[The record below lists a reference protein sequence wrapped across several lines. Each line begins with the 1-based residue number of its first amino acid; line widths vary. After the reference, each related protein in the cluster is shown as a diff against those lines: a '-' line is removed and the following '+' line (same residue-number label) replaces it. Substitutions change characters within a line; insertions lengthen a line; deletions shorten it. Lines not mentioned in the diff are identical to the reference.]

1 MPVYHTYVTVAFVG
15 SLTSKDNCITDPL
28 VILFDKV
35 LLCLRK
41 SHNLINCDWLINSIK
56 SIIHQRISKSLT
68 TKKHTGR
75 QLSVNFCWFSS
86 ILFKCTLGNIVL
98 YLQKA
103 QNQQIY
109 QESNLHFCIF
119 NCNYTLLGFTEIEE
133 IRFMLWTLLECC
145 SSLWMVSTG
154 DVGP

>member
-15 SLTSKDNCITDPL
+15 SLTSKDNCIMDPL

-35 LLCLRK
+35 LFCLRK
-41 SHNLINCDWLINSIK
+41 SHSLINCDWLINSIK
-56 SIIHQRISKSLT
+56 SIIHQRTSTSLT
-68 TKKHTGR
+68 TKKHTRR

-119 NCNYTLLGFTEIEE
+119 NCNYTTFRLYRNWRDQVHAVDFVRVLLF
-133 IRFMLWTLLECC
+133 
-145 SSLWMVSTG
+145 SLDSEYW
-154 DVGP
+154 